1 MQTFNKLTV
10 SSPKSSNVVL
20 NKLLV
25 TKKSLV

>member
-10 SSPKSSNVVL
+10 SSPKSSHVVL